1 MNHQNLNADQSHN
14 HGINDAG
21 QSHAIS
27 APTHAHTITPDVQ
40 APKPNTVTL
49 DTPIVRGAQTITEI
63 TLRKPKSGELRGTSL
78 NALVNLDIDALSKVL
93 PRIAMPMLT
102 EFDVREMDPA
112 DLVQLGVAFA
122 DFLLP
127 NRAR

>member
-1 MNHQNLNADQSHN
+1 MNTKDTASHAHNVTGAGSHTHGITDPGHN
-14 HGINDAG
+14 HGTEAN
-21 QSHAIS
+21 
-27 APTHAHTITPDVQ
+27 APADD
-40 APKPNTVTL
+40 PNTVTL
-49 DTPIVRGAQTITEI
+49 DTPIVRGAQTITKI
-63 TLRKPKSGELRGTSL
+63 TLRKPKAGELRGTSL
-78 NALVNLDIDALSKVL
+78 NSLVNLDIDSLGKVL
-93 PRIAMPMLT
+93 PRISSPMLT